1 MLMEII
7 TSASGRMTKLMGQES
22 TCITTGPSMRV
33 NGVRILNMVRAL
45 RYGLMVHDL
54 KDCTKMDTSTAK
66 EVSAGSMGQSM
77 KEIGKTQVSM
87 ASDKTRGKTVGNT
100 TESGKKGK

>member
-77 KEIGKTQVSM
+77 M
-87 ASDKTRGKTVGNT
+87 ASFRKMKFRAMVDILGLTDVPM
-100 TESGKKGK
+100 